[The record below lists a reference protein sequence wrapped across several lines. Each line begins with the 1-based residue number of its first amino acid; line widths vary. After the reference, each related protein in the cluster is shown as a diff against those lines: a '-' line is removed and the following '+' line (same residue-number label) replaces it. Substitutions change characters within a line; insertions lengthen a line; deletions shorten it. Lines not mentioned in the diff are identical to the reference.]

1 MKRAWFAARVDLVEG
16 PGLRG
21 CRLHRHAAALLAL
34 LPTATLLVL
43 LNRAPNLEPFAPAAA
58 TVVQWIAVRTPKT
71 GNELPSPSSREP
83 LAQTLRSQHPPSRSA
98 DAGIQATLTEPP
110 RSEPIASAP
119 DFSRPATDTAA
130 AASAPL
136 RLDDRVLQRARR
148 TARARCGA
156 WRRPAVGKSSA
167 HAVGARTTRAGHC
180 AGRQTGFLGAQRR
193 WQPAVDSRVAV
204 HGSDRQMQVIGSQ
217 ARTGRRPQRPPLRP
231 IPLLRQLAG

>member
-119 DFSRPATDTAA
+119 DFSRPAIDTARPPAPRCAWTTGCCSGHVRQQERGA
-130 AASAPL
+130 AHGAGQRSGN
-136 RLDDRVLQRARR
+136 RAR
-148 TARARCGA
+148 TL
-156 WRRPAVGKSSA
+156 SA
-167 HAVGARTTRAGHC
+167 
-180 AGRQTGFLGAQRR
+180 QE
-193 WQPAVDSRVAV
+193 
-204 HGSDRQMQVIGSQ
+204 
-217 ARTGRRPQRPPLRP
+217 
-231 IPLLRQLAG
+231 QLAQAIAQAGKPDFLVPNAGGSLLSIPVLLYMAATDKCK